1 MTINMKNMPTETIG
15 GNGVPD
21 PHGDP
26 LVAYRY
32 LEARRQMVNDSMRQR
47 PLLRLW
53 DKNMVYIGQIAQEKS
68 VQVEEVASD
77 SGGASIVVRRD
88 NWLSETIL
96 YDRRS
101 VEDLHITLDPNPTQT
116 SWKTRWGGKVT
127 AVNAKR
133 GADGLHTIEL
143 QAVSNREHLK
153 HILCAATPFSPPE
166 FQPLKMWLMP
176 LNCRSA
182 LTISLFINLFR
193 QYNPFMAIPTNIL
206 NPVSWLT
213 TDLRDLTNALNW
225 PVQPQFI
232 NMLNDTSRTEIFTSR
247 WQDFHTSSQSMLDD
261 AGCIWKAYTWLQE
274 DETSPH
280 QELARVGT
288 GSMKGQKLADTMEN
302 LMRPKRNCVVLAV
315 EDKSGVVGPTGTLLD
330 GPINMLAATIDDLV
344 TETVFPEYDKNGDG
358 QTDPLVRKW
367 FGVAPKPPW
376 VTFRDGDYSAIVE
389 SERVIHGSTART
401 IVVGG
406 KSPGWVNE
414 LQTFG
419 IQYGLAQLSMLYY
432 VPYLSGPVSAGVT
445 SAQIPGT
452 NGLDSLY
459 QGQLDDIILAYQRWT
474 DPLRA
479 LQAGDFAFLENFE
492 QGSSGSA
499 YTISGEL
506 DIRTGI
512 WKTRAYTNFRV
523 SIRNGYPWV
532 AGLDFELGDRCAFE
546 MANVLH
552 VDQISAI
559 RYKWDKDTPVRVE
572 LSVGNDSQE
581 EDPVGKAIKAI
592 AGIWNVVGTFAG
604 TSTLF

>member
-1 MTINMKNMPTETIG
+1 MKNMPTETIG

-32 LEARRQMVNDSMRQR
+32 LEARRQMVTESLRQR

-53 DKNMVYIGQIAQEKS
+53 DKDMNYIGQIAQEKS

-88 NWLSETIL
+88 NWLSDTIL
-96 YDRRS
+96 YDRRA
-101 VEDLHITLDPNPTQT
+101 VEDLHITLDPNPTRT
-116 SWKTRWGGKVT
+116 DWKTRWGGKVT
-127 AVNAKR
+127 AVSAKR

-176 LNCRSA
+176 MNCRSA

-193 QYNPFMAIPTNIL
+193 QYHPFAAIPTNIL
-206 NPVSWLT
+206 NPASWL
-213 TDLRDLTNALNW
+213 NADARNFSPTSW
-225 PVQPQFI
+225 PVQPQFL
-232 NMLNDTSRTEIFTSR
+232 NMLSDTSRTEIFTSR
-247 WQDFHTSSQSMLDD
+247 WSDFHSSSQAMLED
-261 AGCIWKAYTWLQE
+261 AGCQWRAYTWLTE

-280 QELARVGT
+280 PELAEIGNGLKDKT
-288 GSMKGQKLADTMEN
+288 LNNFAQS
-302 LMRPKRNCVVLAV
+302 LMRPTRNCVVLAV
-315 EDKSGVVGPTGTLLD
+315 EDKSGITGPTGTLVD
-330 GPINMLAATIDDLV
+330 GPINLIAATADSLL
-344 TETVFPEYDKNGDG
+344 TETLMPEYDKDGDG
-358 QTDPLVRKW
+358 QVDPLIRKW

-376 VTFRDGDYSAIVE
+376 VVFRDGDYSAIVE
-389 SERVIHGSTART
+389 SERVIHGSAART

-406 KSPGWVNE
+406 KSPGWVNQ

-419 IQYGLAQLSMLYY
+419 IQFGLAQLSQLIYA
-432 VPYLSGPVSAGVT
+432 PSGPMSVSGFQVPAT
-445 SAQIPGT
+445 S
-452 NGLDSLY
+452 GLDALY
-459 QGQLDDIILAYQRWT
+459 QGQLDDMVLAYQRWT
-474 DPLRA
+474 DPIRA
-479 LQAGDFAFLENFE
+479 LQAGDHAFLENFE

-523 SIRNGYPWV
+523 SIRNGFPYI
-532 AGLDFELGDRCAFE
+532 AGMDFTLGDRVAFE
-546 MANVLH
+546 MANVLL
-552 VDQISAI
+552 VDQVTAI
-559 RYKWDKDTPVRVE
+559 RYKWDKDSPVRVE

-581 EDPVGKAIKAI
+581 ADPVGKAIAAL
-592 AGIWNVVGTFAG
+592 AGVWNVVGTLAG
-604 TSTLF
+604 TSSLF

>member
-15 GNGVPD
+15 GNGVPS

-32 LEARRQMVNDSMRQR
+32 LEHRRQIINDAMRQR

-53 DKNMVYIGQIAQEKS
+53 DKDMQYIGQIAQEKS

-96 YDRRS
+96 YDRRA
-101 VEDLHITLDPNPTQT
+101 VEDLHITLDPNPTKT
-116 SWKTRWGGKVT
+116 DWRTRWGGKVT

-153 HILCAATPFSPPE
+153 HILCAATPFTPPE

-193 QYNPFMAIPTNIL
+193 QYNPFAAIPTNIL
-206 NPVSWLT
+206 NPVSWLN
-213 TDLRDLTNALNW
+213 TDLRNLSSLNW

-232 NMLNDTSRTEIFTSR
+232 NMLSDTSRTEIFTSR

-261 AGCIWKAYTWLQE
+261 AGCIWRAYTWLLE

-280 QELARVGT
+280 TEISLL
-288 GSMKGQKLADTMEN
+288 GSGLKGHNLSDSMEK
-302 LMRPKRNCVVLAV
+302 LMRPKRNCVVMAV
-315 EDKSGVVGPTGTLLD
+315 EDKSGVVGPTGTLID
-330 GPINMLAATIDDLV
+330 GPINLIAATIDNLV
-344 TETVFPEYDKNGDG
+344 TETIFPEFDKNGDG

-367 FGVAPKPPW
+367 FGVAPQPPW

-389 SERVIHGSTART
+389 SERVVHGSTAKT

-419 IQYGLAQLSMLYY
+419 IQYGLAQLSELFYG
-432 VPYLSGPVSAGVT
+432 PSGFAISGFMA
-445 SAQIPGT
+445 PGT
-452 NGLDSLY
+452 AGLEQLY
-459 QGQLDDIILAYQRWT
+459 QGQLDDILLAYQRYT
-474 DPLRA
+474 DPIRA
-479 LQAGDFAFLENFE
+479 LQAGDMAFLENFE

-523 SIRNGYPWV
+523 SIRNGYPYV
-532 AGLDFELGDRCAFE
+532 AGLDFQLGDRCAFE

-552 VDQISAI
+552 VDQVSAI

-604 TSTLF
+604 TSGLF